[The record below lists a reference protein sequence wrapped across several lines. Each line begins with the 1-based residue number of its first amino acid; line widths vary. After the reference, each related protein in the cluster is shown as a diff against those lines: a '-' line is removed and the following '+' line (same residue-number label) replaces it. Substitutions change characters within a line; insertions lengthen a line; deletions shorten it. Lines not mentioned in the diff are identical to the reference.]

1 MAKKR
6 TRRDANED
14 TNSEDEIEMEVEP
27 PQSSKK

>member
-14 TNSEDEIEMEVEP
+14 TNSEEEIEMEVEP
-27 PQSSKK
+27 PTCAS